1 MKLIQR
7 IRERRRK
14 RRLAR
19 LKSVPMTFGEYC
31 LLYDCNAIKNHE
43 EMVEKSPKPTTL
55 CGRYMPKD
63 LDNMTMGTLVKVMND
78 RDDIKML
85 NAIYNVSQSE
95 LQTEWAQNVIGA
107 VRWTT
112 EQLERITELFKS
124 LERDYT
130 TDEILAGFDKRKKDI
145 FATIDWYA
153 LRMGITDHDLVL
165 KVPWIV
171 IWKCADEDRKDREYQ
186 EAINEIRNKKR

>member
-1 MKLIQR
+1 MKLIQKL
-7 IRERRRK
+7 RERRRK

-107 VRWTT
+107 VRWTA

-130 TDEILAGFDKRKKDI
+130 TEEILAGLDKRKGDI

-153 LRMGITDHDLVL
+153 KRMNITDHDRVL
-165 KVPWIV
+165 KTPWII
-171 IWKCADEDRKDREYQ
+171 IWKCAMLDKTAREDQ
-186 EAINEIRNKKR
+186 EAINEIRSKKR